1 MKVSVAFLLERL
13 IPIISNAWLEV
24 SAKLCI
30 ASENIDHDPEARNH
44 RNLIMA
50 MMVFPV
56 TAAMTANCPL
66 L

>member
-1 MKVSVAFLLERL
+1 
-13 IPIISNAWLEV
+13 LEV